1 MLRKYKRRVNK
12 KEVQEPF
19 RKWRILR
26 GDTVQILR
34 GRDAGQQGV
43 VKRVDRKRNKV
54 EVAGLNLQRKH
65 VKKTEQREGGTF
77 SVEGAIHVSRINLVC
92 PETKC
97 VRASRASSCAVGA
110 HAPCRSLP
118 TAPRLAARSLTAF
131 LLLRVFACSPLSSR
145 LPTRVRMEFL
155 EDGSKVRV
163 AVRSGAIIERPAVL
177 LERQVERRSAGI
189 MDTDASTAVLDTNEG
204 LHPFLK
210 Q

>member
-1 MLRKYKRRVNK
+1 MATGGIWRGLVRGVPRNVLRKYKRRVNK
-12 KEVQEPF
+12 KEMQEPF

-54 EVAGLNLQRKH
+54 EVTGLNLQRKH

-97 VRASRASSCAVGA
+97 VRATRAFGVLCAQQHREGRARSST
-110 HAPCRSLP
+110 H
-118 TAPRLAARSLTAF
+118 APRLALFRSPPCFGA
-131 LLLRVFACSPLSSR
+131 LLRLLAALLQAADARANGVPRGRKQSARC
-145 LPTRVRMEFL
+145 
-155 EDGSKVRV
+155 
-163 AVRSGAIIERPAVL
+163 GALGRY
-177 LERQVERRSAGI
+177 
-189 MDTDASTAVLDTNEG
+189 
-204 LHPFLK
+204 H
-210 Q
+210 